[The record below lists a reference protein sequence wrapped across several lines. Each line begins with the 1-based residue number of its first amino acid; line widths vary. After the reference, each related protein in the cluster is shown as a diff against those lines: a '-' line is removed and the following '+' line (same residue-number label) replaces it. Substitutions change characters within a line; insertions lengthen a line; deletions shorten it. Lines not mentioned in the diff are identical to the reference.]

1 MSVYVCYRCRRVCV
15 CPYSRVC
22 VHVYPYSHLCV
33 CVCVCVCVRAR
44 AQQAEKGGGGC
55 AHSSGVVE
63 TFLPGSSSGTGA
75 SDSTLRPL
83 AGPVWTL
90 SLGPPHGPSRQNSH
104 LPPFPDGLHPEDE
117 HLARSLHVCG
127 GPWAGA
133 LKGVR
138 GGPQADPPAWAVGG
152 VPGPCWAG
160 GG

>member
-1 MSVYVCYRCRRVCV
+1 M
-15 CPYSRVC
+15 C
-22 VHVYPYSHLCV
+22 VHIFS
-33 CVCVCVCVRAR
+33 CVCVCVRAR

-55 AHSSGVVE
+55 AHSSGVVG

-75 SDSTLRPL
+75 SDSTPRPL

-104 LPPFPDGLHPEDE
+104 LPPFPDGLHPKDE

-138 GGPQADPPAWAVGG
+138 EGRRPTIQPGLWAASQALVGPVGG
-152 VPGPCWAG
+152 DPGPARPFPG
-160 GG
+160 D